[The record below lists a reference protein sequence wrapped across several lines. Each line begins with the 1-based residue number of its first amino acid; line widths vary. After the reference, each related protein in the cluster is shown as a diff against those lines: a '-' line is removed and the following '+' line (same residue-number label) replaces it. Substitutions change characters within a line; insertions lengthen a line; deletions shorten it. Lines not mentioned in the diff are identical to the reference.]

1 MRKITLAASI
11 ASIFVG
17 FSAWALTPTIPFSEL
32 PALTQEPQH
41 KVASK
46 RVTGLFTRSHYH
58 RFDLDDAF
66 SEQVFQRYLKQ
77 LDYRRNVLLKSD
89 LDTFSIYSKQFDDML
104 KSGDLT
110 PAYKMF
116 ELVQKRRYD
125 RFAYALTLLDK
136 EIDFTVAND
145 KYQYDREDATWP
157 KDEAEVNELWRQR
170 VKYDALNLKLT
181 GKEWDEIVPV
191 LEKRYNN
198 AIKRLSQTK
207 SEDVFQGVMNAF
219 SRTVEPHTSYLSPRN
234 AERFQMEMNLSLEG
248 IGAVLQMDDDYTV
261 IKSLVAGGPAATS
274 EKLSPE
280 DKIVGVGQEGKEVVD
295 VIGWR
300 LDDVVELIKGP
311 KGSKVVLQILP
322 KKGGSSA
329 KPFEVVIV
337 RDKIRLE
344 DRAATSEVIEPD
356 NGLYANRKIGVI
368 QIPGFYMD
376 LSKDVS
382 KEIVKLKEAQVE
394 GIIIDLRGNGGGALT
409 EATLL
414 TGLFIEQGPVV
425 QIRDANGKVSQNRD
439 NDGRTSY
446 NGPLT
451 VMVDRYSASAS
462 EIFAAALQDYDRA
475 LIVGESTFGKGTVQQ
490 HKSLGRIYDM
500 YEKPIGHVQYTIAKF
515 YRINGGSTQLKGVT
529 PDISFPSALE
539 PGEYGEAEEENALP
553 WDKVPV
559 AQYGTLGDIN
569 PHLITNLDSKHQVRI
584 KDDVEFS
591 YIYQDIADFKK
602 HHGET
607 TVSLVESERITERES
622 NEKKQLDRLNERR
635 VSQGLEVVKT
645 LDAEDEAKT
654 DEDETVTEEEE
665 VNTPDA
671 FLDETVYITLDL
683 VDIDR
688 VAKNESK

>member
-1 MRKITLAASI
+1 MRKMSLAVSI

-17 FSAWALTPTIPFSEL
+17 FSAWAVSPTIQFSEL
-32 PALTQEPQH
+32 PALKQEPQH

-58 RFDLDDAF
+58 RFEMDDAF
-66 SEQVFQRYLKQ
+66 SKQVFERYLKQ
-77 LDYRRNVLLKSD
+77 LDYRKNVLLQSD
-89 LDTFSIYSKQFDDML
+89 VDSFMAYSTQFDDML
-104 KSGDLT
+104 KSGDLQQ
-110 PAYKMF
+110 AYSMF
-116 ELVQKRRYD
+116 EVIQKRRYE
-125 RFAYALTLLDK
+125 RFAYALSLLDEEMK
-136 EIDFTVAND
+136 FDVAGD
-145 KYQYDREDATWP
+145 AYEFDRKDAAWP
-157 KDEAEVNELWRQR
+157 KTEAELNELWRQR
-170 VKYDALNLKLT
+170 VKYDALNLTLT
-181 GKEWDEIVPV
+181 GKKWDEIVTI
-191 LEKRYNN
+191 LSKRYNN
-198 AIKRLSQTK
+198 SIKRLSQTH

-219 SRTVEPHTSYLSPRN
+219 ARTVEPHTSYLSPRN

-248 IGAVLQMDDDYTV
+248 IGAVLQVDDDYTV

-280 DKIVGVGQEGKEVVD
+280 DKIVGVGQEGEKIVD

-311 KGSKVVLQILP
+311 KGSKVVLEILP
-322 KKGGSSA
+322 NKGGSSA
-329 KPFEVVIV
+329 KPFELTIV

-344 DRAATSEVIEPD
+344 DRAATSKVVEPSE
-356 NGLYANRKIGVI
+356 GPYANRKVGVI
-368 QIPGFYMD
+368 QIPGFYMN

-382 KEIVKLKEAQVE
+382 KELAELKEAKVE

-425 QIRDANGKVSQNRD
+425 QIRDANGRVSQNRD
-439 NDGRTSY
+439 NDGRVTY
-446 NGPLT
+446 DGPLT

-529 PDISFPSALE
+529 PDIPFPSALE

-559 AQYGTLGDIN
+559 AQYGTLSEIY
-569 PHLITNLDSKHQVRI
+569 PQLIQNLDGKHQQRI
-584 KDDVEFS
+584 KTDVEFG
-591 YIYQDIADFKK
+591 YIFQDIEEFKANHNDK
-602 HHGET
+602 
-607 TVSLVESERITERES
+607 TVSLVESERLAERDE
-622 NEKKQLDRLNERR
+622 NDKKQLDRENERR
-635 VSQGLEVVKT
+635 VREGLEVVKS
-645 LDAEDEAKT
+645 LDDLEDDADKT
-654 DEDETVTEEEE
+654 
-665 VNTPDA
+665 DA
-671 FLDETVYITLDL
+671 FLDETAYITLDL
-683 VDIDR
+683 VDIEK
-688 VAKNESK
+688 VAKNQK

>member
-1 MRKITLAASI
+1 MRKMSLAVSI

-17 FSAWALTPTIPFSEL
+17 FSAWAVSPTIQFSEL
-32 PALTQEPQH
+32 PALKQEPQH

-58 RFDLDDAF
+58 RFEMDDAF
-66 SEQVFQRYLKQ
+66 SKQVFERYLKQ
-77 LDYRRNVLLKSD
+77 LDYRKNVLLQSD
-89 LDTFSIYSKQFDDML
+89 VDGFMAYSTQFDDML
-104 KSGDLT
+104 KSGDLQQ
-110 PAYKMF
+110 AYSMF
-116 ELVQKRRYD
+116 EVIQKRRYE
-125 RFAYALTLLDK
+125 RFAYALSLLDEEMK
-136 EIDFTVAND
+136 FDVAGD
-145 KYQYDREDATWP
+145 AYEFDRKDAAWP
-157 KDEAEVNELWRQR
+157 KTEAELNELWRQR
-170 VKYDALNLKLT
+170 VKYDALNLTLT
-181 GKEWDEIVPV
+181 GKKWDEIVTI
-191 LEKRYNN
+191 LSKRYNN
-198 AIKRLSQTK
+198 SIKRLSQTH

-219 SRTVEPHTSYLSPRN
+219 ARTVEPHTSYLSPRN

-248 IGAVLQMDDDYTV
+248 IGAVLQVDDDYTV

-280 DKIVGVGQEGKEVVD
+280 DKIVGVGQEGEKIVD

-311 KGSKVVLQILP
+311 KGSKVVLEILP
-322 KKGGSSA
+322 NKGGSSA
-329 KPFEVVIV
+329 KPFELTIV

-344 DRAATSEVIEPD
+344 DRAATSKVVEPTE
-356 NGLYANRKIGVI
+356 GPYANRKVGVI
-368 QIPGFYMD
+368 QIPGFYMN

-382 KEIVKLKEAQVE
+382 KELAELKEAKVE

-425 QIRDANGKVSQNRD
+425 QIRDANGRVSQNRD
-439 NDGRTSY
+439 NDGRVTY
-446 NGPLT
+446 DGPLT

-529 PDISFPSALE
+529 PDIPFPSALE

-559 AQYGTLGDIN
+559 AQYGTLTEIY
-569 PHLITNLDSKHQVRI
+569 PQLIQNLDSKHQQRI
-584 KDDVEFS
+584 KTDVEFG
-591 YIYQDIADFKK
+591 YIFQDIEEFKANHDNK
-602 HHGET
+602 
-607 TVSLVESERITERES
+607 TVSLVESERLAERDD
-622 NEKKQLDRLNERR
+622 NDKKQLDRENERR
-635 VSQGLEVVKT
+635 VREGLEVVKS
-645 LDAEDEAKT
+645 LDDIEDENTDKT
-654 DEDETVTEEEE
+654 
-665 VNTPDA
+665 DA
-671 FLDETVYITLDL
+671 FLDETAYITLDL
-683 VDIDR
+683 VDIEKL
-688 VAKNESK
+688 AKNQK

>member
-1 MRKITLAASI
+1 MRKLTLAVSI

-17 FSAWALTPTIPFSEL
+17 FSAWALTPSIPSSEL
-32 PALTQEPQH
+32 PSLTQEPQH
-41 KVASK
+41 KAASK
-46 RVTGLFTRSHYH
+46 RVTALFTRAHYH
-58 RFDLDDAF
+58 RFDLDDTF
-66 SEQVFQRYLKQ
+66 SEQVFERYLKQ
-77 LDYRRNVLLKSD
+77 LDYRRNVLLQKD
-89 LDTFSIYSKQFDDML
+89 IDGFKAYSTQFDDML

-110 PAYKMF
+110 FAYKMF
-116 ELVQKRRYD
+116 DLIQQRRYD
-125 RFAYALTLLDK
+125 RFAYALSLLDK
-136 EIDFTVAND
+136 EMDFNVAGD
-145 KYQYDREDATWP
+145 SYQYDRDEAAWP
-157 KDEAEVNELWRQR
+157 KDEAELNELWRQR

-181 GKEWDEIVPV
+181 GKNWDEIVEV

-261 IKSLVAGGPAATS
+261 IKSLVVGGPAASS
-274 EKLSPE
+274 EKLAPE
-280 DKIVGVGQEGKEVVD
+280 DRIVGVGQEGKEIVD

-329 KPFEVVIV
+329 KPVDVTIV

-344 DRAATSEVIEPD
+344 DRAATSEVIEPESGD
-356 NGLYANRKIGVI
+356 YTGRKVGII
-368 QIPGFYMD
+368 KIPGFYMN
-376 LSKDVS
+376 LSQDVS
-382 KEIVKLKEAQVE
+382 KELVKLKEAKVE
-394 GIIIDLRGNGGGALT
+394 GVVIDLRGNGGGALT

-439 NDGRTSY
+439 NDGRVSY
-446 NGPLT
+446 TGPLT

-500 YEKPIGHVQYTIAKF
+500 YDKPIGHVQYTIAKF

-529 PDISFPSALE
+529 PDIPFPSALE
-539 PGEYGEAEEENALP
+539 PGEYGEAEEDNALP

-569 PHLITNLDSKHQVRI
+569 PNLIKGLDGRHQARI
-584 KDDVEFS
+584 KQDVEFA
-591 YIYQDIADFKK
+591 YIYQDIAEFKK
-602 HHGET
+602 SHKET
-607 TVSLVESERITERES
+607 SVSLVEKERIAERET
-622 NEKKQLDRLNERR
+622 NDNKQLARLNERR
-635 VSQGLEVVKT
+635 AVDGLAPLT
-645 LDAEDEAKT
+645 ALDDAEVDVK
-654 DEDETVTEEEE
+654 V
-665 VNTPDA
+665 PDA
-671 FLDETVYITLDL
+671 FLDETVYITLDM
-683 VDIDR
+683 VDMDR
-688 VAKNESK
+688 VAKNQAK

>member
-1 MRKITLAASI
+1 MRKLTLAASI

-17 FSAWALTPTIPFSEL
+17 FSAWALTPSIPSSEL
-32 PALTQEPQH
+32 PSLTQEPQH

-46 RVTGLFTRSHYH
+46 RVTGLFTRAHYH

-66 SEQVFQRYLKQ
+66 SQQVFERYLKQ
-77 LDYRRNVLLKSD
+77 LDYRRNVLLQSD
-89 LDTFSIYSKQFDDML
+89 IDSFKQYSNQFDDML
-104 KSGDLT
+104 KSGDLA

-116 ELVQKRRYD
+116 DLVQQRRYD
-125 RFAYALTLLDK
+125 RFAYALSLLDK
-136 EIDFTVAND
+136 EMDFNLPGD
-145 KYQYDREDATWP
+145 SYQYDRDEAAWP
-157 KDEAEVNELWRQR
+157 KDEAEINELWRQR

-181 GKEWDEIVPV
+181 GKNWDEIVEV

-219 SRTVEPHTSYLSPRN
+219 SRSVEPHTSYLSPRN

-261 IKSLVAGGPAATS
+261 IKSLVAGGPAANS
-274 EKLSPE
+274 EKLAPE
-280 DKIVGVGQEGKEVVD
+280 DRIVGVGQEGKEIVD

-311 KGSKVVLQILP
+311 KGSKVILQILP
-322 KKGGSSA
+322 KKGGSAA
-329 KPFEVVIV
+329 KPIDVTIV

-344 DRAATSEVIEPD
+344 DRAATSEVIEPSTGD
-356 NGLYANRKIGVI
+356 YAGRKVGVI
-368 QIPGFYMD
+368 KIPGFYMN
-376 LSKDVS
+376 LSQDVT
-382 KEIVKLKEAQVE
+382 KELVKLKEAKVE
-394 GIIIDLRGNGGGALT
+394 GVVIDLRGNGGGALT

-439 NDGRTSY
+439 NDGRVTYS
-446 NGPLT
+446 GPLT

-500 YEKPIGHVQYTIAKF
+500 YDKPIGHVQYTIAKF

-529 PDISFPSALE
+529 PDIPFPSALE
-539 PGEYGEAEEENALP
+539 PGEYGEAEEDNALP

-569 PHLITNLDSKHQVRI
+569 PELVTHLDSRHQQRI
-584 KDDVEFS
+584 KNDVEFG
-591 YIYQDIADFKK
+591 YIEQDIAEFKK
-602 HHGET
+602 SHKET
-607 TVSLVESERITERES
+607 SVSLVEKERIAEREA
-622 NEKKQLDRLNERR
+622 NDDKQLARLNERR
-635 VSQGLEVVKT
+635 AVEGLEALKS
-645 LDAEDEAKT
+645 LDDAEDDVKA
-654 DEDETVTEEEE
+654 
-665 VNTPDA
+665 PDA

-683 VDIDR
+683 VDMDK
-688 VAKNESK
+688 VAKNQVK

>member
-1 MRKITLAASI
+1 MRKMSLAVSI

-17 FSAWALTPTIPFSEL
+17 FSAWAVSPTIQFSEL
-32 PALTQEPQH
+32 PALKQEPQH

-58 RFDLDDAF
+58 RFEMDDAF
-66 SEQVFQRYLKQ
+66 SKQVFERYLKQ
-77 LDYRRNVLLKSD
+77 LDYRKNVLLQSD
-89 LDTFSIYSKQFDDML
+89 VDSFMAYSTQFDEML
-104 KSGDLT
+104 KSGNLQQ
-110 PAYKMF
+110 AYSMF
-116 ELVQKRRYD
+116 EVIQKRRYE
-125 RFAYALTLLDK
+125 RFTYALSLLDK
-136 EIDFTVAND
+136 EMKFDVVGDAYEF
-145 KYQYDREDATWP
+145 DRKDAAWP
-157 KDEAEVNELWRQR
+157 KNEAELNELWRQR
-170 VKYDALNLKLT
+170 VKYDALNLSLT
-181 GKEWDEIVPV
+181 GKKWDEIVTV
-191 LEKRYNN
+191 LSKRYNN
-198 AIKRLSQTK
+198 SIKRLSQTH

-219 SRTVEPHTSYLSPRN
+219 ARTVEPHTSYLSPRN

-248 IGAVLQMDDDYTV
+248 IGAVLQVDDDYTI

-280 DKIVGVGQEGKEVVD
+280 DKIVGVGQEGEDVVD

-311 KGSKVVLQILP
+311 KGSKVVLEILP
-322 KKGGSSA
+322 NKGGSSA
-329 KPFEVVIV
+329 KPFELTIV

-344 DRAATSEVIEPD
+344 DRAATSKVVEPTE
-356 NGLYANRKIGVI
+356 GPYANRKVGVI
-368 QIPGFYMD
+368 HIPGFYMN

-382 KEIVKLKEAQVE
+382 KELAELKEAKVE

-425 QIRDANGKVSQNRD
+425 QIRDANGRVSQNRD
-439 NDGRTSY
+439 NDGRVTY
-446 NGPLT
+446 DGPLT

-490 HKSLGRIYDM
+490 HKGLGRIYDM

-529 PDISFPSALE
+529 PDIPFPSALA

-559 AQYGTLGDIN
+559 AQYGTLNEIY
-569 PHLITNLDSKHQVRI
+569 PELIQNLDGKHQQRI
-584 KDDVEFS
+584 KTDVEFS
-591 YIYQDIADFKK
+591 YIFQDIAEFKESHNDK
-602 HHGET
+602 
-607 TVSLVESERITERES
+607 TVSLVESERLAERDE
-622 NEKKQLDRLNERR
+622 NDKKQLDRVNERR
-635 VSQGLEVVKT
+635 VREGLEIVKS
-645 LDAEDEAKT
+645 LDDIEDDTEKT
-654 DEDETVTEEEE
+654 
-665 VNTPDA
+665 DA
-671 FLDETVYITLDL
+671 FLDETAYITLDL
-683 VDIDR
+683 VDVEK
-688 VAKNESK
+688 VAKNQK

>member
-1 MRKITLAASI
+1 MRKMSLAVSI

-17 FSAWALTPTIPFSEL
+17 FSAWAVSPTIQFSEL
-32 PALTQEPQH
+32 PALKQEPQH

-58 RFDLDDAF
+58 RFEMDDAF
-66 SEQVFQRYLKQ
+66 SKQVFERYLKQ
-77 LDYRRNVLLKSD
+77 LDYRKNVLLQSD
-89 LDTFSIYSKQFDDML
+89 VDSFMAYSTQFDEML
-104 KSGDLT
+104 KSGNLQQ
-110 PAYKMF
+110 AYSMF
-116 ELVQKRRYD
+116 EVIQKRRYE
-125 RFAYALTLLDK
+125 RFTYALSLLDK
-136 EIDFTVAND
+136 EMKFDVVGDAYEF
-145 KYQYDREDATWP
+145 DRKEAAWP
-157 KDEAEVNELWRQR
+157 KNEAELNELWRQR
-170 VKYDALNLKLT
+170 VKYDALNLSLT
-181 GKEWDEIVPV
+181 GKKWDEIVTV
-191 LEKRYNN
+191 LSKRYNN
-198 AIKRLSQTK
+198 SIKRLSQTH

-219 SRTVEPHTSYLSPRN
+219 ARTVEPHTSYLSPRN

-248 IGAVLQMDDDYTV
+248 IGAVLQVDDDYTI

-280 DKIVGVGQEGKEVVD
+280 DKIVGVGQEGEDVVD

-311 KGSKVVLQILP
+311 KGSKVVLEILP
-322 KKGGSSA
+322 NKGGSSA
-329 KPFEVVIV
+329 KPFELTIV

-344 DRAATSEVIEPD
+344 DRAATSKIVEPTE
-356 NGLYANRKIGVI
+356 GPYANRKVGVI
-368 QIPGFYMD
+368 HIPGFYMN

-382 KEIVKLKEAQVE
+382 KELAELKEAKVE

-425 QIRDANGKVSQNRD
+425 QIRDANGRVSQNRD
-439 NDGRTSY
+439 NDGRVTY
-446 NGPLT
+446 DGPLT

-490 HKSLGRIYDM
+490 HKGLGRIYDM

-529 PDISFPSALE
+529 PDIPFPSALA

-559 AQYGTLGDIN
+559 AQYGTLTEIY
-569 PHLITNLDSKHQVRI
+569 PELIQNLDGKHQQRI
-584 KDDVEFS
+584 KTDVEFS
-591 YIYQDIADFKK
+591 YIFQDIAEFKK
-602 HHGET
+602 SHNDK
-607 TVSLVESERITERES
+607 TVSLVESERLAERDE
-622 NEKKQLDRLNERR
+622 NDKKQLDRVNERR
-635 VSQGLEVVKT
+635 VREGLEIVKS
-645 LDAEDEAKT
+645 LDDIEDDTEKT
-654 DEDETVTEEEE
+654 
-665 VNTPDA
+665 DA
-671 FLDETVYITLDL
+671 FLDETAYITLDL
-683 VDIDR
+683 VDVEK
-688 VAKNESK
+688 VAKNQK

>member
-1 MRKITLAASI
+1 MRKIPLVVSI

-17 FSAWALTPTIPFSEL
+17 FSAWALTPSIPFSEL

-58 RFDLDDAF
+58 RFDLDDSF
-66 SEQVFQRYLKQ
+66 SEQVFKRYLKQ
-77 LDYRRNVLLKSD
+77 LDYRRNVLLESD
-89 LDTFSIYSKQFDDML
+89 LDTFGMYSKQFDDML

-110 PAYKMF
+110 PAYNMF
-116 ELVQKRRYD
+116 DLAQKRRYE
-125 RFAYALTLLDK
+125 RFVYALSLLDK
-136 EIDFTVAND
+136 EIDFTVVND
-145 KYQYDREDATWP
+145 EYQYDREDAAWA
-157 KDEAEVNELWRQR
+157 KDEAEINELWRQR

-181 GKEWDEIVPV
+181 GKTWEEIVPV

-280 DKIVGVGQEGKEVVD
+280 DKIVGVGQDGKDIVD

-344 DRAATSEVIEPD
+344 DRAATSEVIEPQE
-356 NGLYANRKIGVI
+356 GMYANRKVGVI
-368 QIPGFYMD
+368 QIPGFYMN

-382 KEIVKLKEAQVE
+382 KELVKLKEAQVE

-439 NDGRTSY
+439 NDGKVAYS
-446 NGPLT
+446 GPLS

-475 LIVGESTFGKGTVQQ
+475 LIVGESSFGKGTVQQ

-500 YEKPIGHVQYTIAKF
+500 YDKPIGHVQYTIAKF

-529 PDISFPSALE
+529 PDILFPSALE

-559 AQYGTLGDIN
+559 AQYGTLGDVN
-569 PHLITNLDSKHQVRI
+569 PNLITNLDIKHKARI
-584 KDDVEFS
+584 GMDVEFG
-591 YIYQDIADFKK
+591 YIYQDIAEFKK
-602 HHGET
+602 QHDVK
-607 TVSLVESERITERES
+607 TVSLVESERITERET
-622 NEKKQLDRLNERR
+622 NDKKQLDRLNERR
-635 VSQGLEVVKT
+635 VSQGLEVVKS
-645 LDAEDEAKT
+645 LDSD
-654 DEDETVTEEEE
+654 DETDVDTVDGEE
-665 VNTPDA
+665 VETPDA

-683 VDIDR
+683 VDIEK
-688 VAKNESK
+688 VAKNDLK